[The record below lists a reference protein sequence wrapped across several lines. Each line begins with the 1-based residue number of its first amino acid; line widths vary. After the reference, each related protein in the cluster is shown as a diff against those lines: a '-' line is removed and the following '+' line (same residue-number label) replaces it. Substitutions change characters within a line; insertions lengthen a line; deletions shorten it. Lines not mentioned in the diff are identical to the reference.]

1 MGYAQLVIGPAG
13 SGKSTYCSSLYQHCE
28 TVGRTIHMVNLDPAA
43 EHFSYPVSTDIRELI
58 SLDDVMEE
66 LGMGPNG
73 GLIYCM
79 EHLEDNLD
87 DWLDEQLE
95 GYLDDDYLVFDCPGN
110 FLYSCLCVLN
120 VVVGYV
126 ELDYYSYHTWP

>member
-1 MGYAQLVIGPAG
+1 
-13 SGKSTYCSSLYQHCE
+13 
-28 TVGRTIHMVNLDPAA
+28 MVNLDPAA

-79 EHLEDNLD
+79 E
-87 DWLDEQLE
+87 
-95 GYLDDDYLVFDCPGN
+95 YP
-110 FLYSCLCVLN
+110 VLT
-120 VVVGYV
+120 
-126 ELDYYSYHTWP
+126 LSLLILFPFSFQAT